1 MKTASI
7 SRLKATL
14 SAYIASVKGG
24 EEVVVTD
31 RGKPVARIVP
41 VGSEVGEGDRVRD
54 LVARGVIRPGRAKPA
69 CALGELPICAAP
81 EGAVR
86 RVIDAER
93 REPL

>member
-41 VGSEVGEGDRVRD
+41 VGSEVGGDRIRD
-54 LVARGVIRPGRAKPA
+54 LVARGVIRPGRAKPT
-69 CALGELPICAAP
+69 CALGKLPICAAP